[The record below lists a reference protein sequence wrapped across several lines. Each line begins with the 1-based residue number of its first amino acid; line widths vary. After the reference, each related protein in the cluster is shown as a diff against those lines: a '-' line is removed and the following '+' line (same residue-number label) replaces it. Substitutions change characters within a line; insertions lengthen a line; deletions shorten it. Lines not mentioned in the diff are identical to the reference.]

1 MREKLLD
8 LMKNEGLKPS
18 QLAEQLEI
26 NPAGISH
33 ILAGRNKPGFDLLQ
47 KILRRFPRINPDWL
61 LLDSDKMYRD
71 EYPAASS
78 GQQASRTTAAQR
90 SSPELGNDLF
100 TPTLPG
106 GLRADEKQT
115 QDADGHDGSA
125 TQFPPALFGKANI
138 KRVVVLYET
147 RPSKVLRHRQSVE
160 IIHAGRCP
168 EYSILG
174 KIKFGQPGFRF
185 ETDGTWSIPE
195 TLGNYLLIGKEKF
208 LATVQ
213 LPVFIARFI

>member
-71 EYPAASS
+71 ESPAASS
-78 GQQASRTTAAQR
+78 GQQISRTTAAQTTP
-90 SSPELGNDLF
+90 PESGNDLF
-100 TPTLPG
+100 SPTLPG

-115 QDADGHDGSA
+115 QDKTPDGHDGSA
-125 TQFPPALFGKANI
+125 TQFPPALFGKANV
-138 KRVVVLYET
+138 KRVVVLYDDQTFESFT
-147 RPSKVLRHRQSVE
+147 PSTKR
-160 IIHAGRCP
+160 
-168 EYSILG
+168 
-174 KIKFGQPGFRF
+174 
-185 ETDGTWSIPE
+185 
-195 TLGNYLLIGKEKF
+195 
-208 LATVQ
+208 
-213 LPVFIARFI
+213 

>member
-61 LLDSDKMYRD
+61 LLNSDKMYRD

-100 TPTLPG
+100 TPAQPG
-106 GLRADEKQT
+106 GLPADEKQM
-115 QDADGHDGSA
+115 QDKAADGHDGSA
-125 TQFPPALFGKANI
+125 AQFPQALFGKANV
-138 KRVVVLYET
+138 KRVIVLYDDQTFESYT
-147 RPSKVLRHRQSVE
+147 PSAKR
-160 IIHAGRCP
+160 
-168 EYSILG
+168 
-174 KIKFGQPGFRF
+174 
-185 ETDGTWSIPE
+185 
-195 TLGNYLLIGKEKF
+195 
-208 LATVQ
+208 
-213 LPVFIARFI
+213 

>member
-78 GQQASRTTAAQR
+78 ARAGLPDNGSANGTPRFRQRPFRASTAERT
-90 SSPELGNDLF
+90 S
-100 TPTLPG
+100 
-106 GLRADEKQT
+106 ADEKQM
-115 QDADGHDGSA
+115 QDKAADGHDGSA
-125 TQFPPALFGKANI
+125 AQFPQALFGKANV
-138 KRVVVLYET
+138 KRVIVLYDDQTFESYT
-147 RPSKVLRHRQSVE
+147 PSAKR
-160 IIHAGRCP
+160 
-168 EYSILG
+168 
-174 KIKFGQPGFRF
+174 
-185 ETDGTWSIPE
+185 
-195 TLGNYLLIGKEKF
+195 
-208 LATVQ
+208 
-213 LPVFIARFI
+213 